1 MTEFSEFLSQ
11 LGLLHDCTVTLFEWQ
26 PEKKKFVFEIENLYW
41 NFEGLPEYRG
51 PKPGQISL
59 EDVQR
64 VEINIESNERS
75 LRIYEFS
82 VGREGSG
89 MFNVLVTFSL
99 AGKIAVTCQH
109 AVFPDILLP

>member
-1 MTEFSEFLSQ
+1 MVAGEEEIRIQNRRSLLEFRRIARIPR
-11 LGLLHDCTVTLFEWQ
+11 TKAR
-26 PEKKKFVFEIENLYW
+26 P
-41 NFEGLPEYRG
+41 NFT
-51 PKPGQISL
+51 

-89 MFNVLVTFSL
+89 MFNVLVTFSP

-109 AVFPDILLP
+109 AVFPDIPLP